1 MAAISCSKQK
11 NVVNSNQIIVF
22 INKNALLNQNS
33 SEVVNNVYFKNFVLI
48 ANSSIF
54 KPNMQHRKSDSIN
67 YKNNH
72 KIMKYIFDNNL
83 NFENV
88 LQIYRSENI
97 KYLIFITNMNQQIEI
112 FRLLFQNSKIP
123 FMILNVNK
131 VNNFHFVSNNQVS
144 GI

>member
-54 KPNMQHRKSDSIN
+54 KPNMQHRKSDFDTNSNLHSIN

-72 KIMKYIFDNNL
+72 KIMTYIFDNNL

-97 KYLIFITNMNQQIEI
+97 KYLIF
-112 FRLLFQNSKIP
+112 S
-123 FMILNVNK
+123 
-131 VNNFHFVSNNQVS
+131 
-144 GI
+144 